1 MNDNGTLK
9 NVFVY
14 VQEGLEGKTFPTPAA
29 PVTLDQKGCWYA
41 PHVFGIQVGQPL
53 EIVNSDNTL
62 HNVHSLSGKSKQF
75 NLGMPIQ
82 GMKLT
87 KKFENPEIMVKFK
100 CDVHPWMHAYA
111 GVLNHPYFSV
121 TGTDG
126 AFEIKDLAAGS
137 YAIEVWHEKYGVQTQ
152 TVTVTEEVPAAVDF
166 TFTGA

>member
-1 MNDNGTLK
+1 
-9 NVFVY
+9 
-14 VQEGLEGKTFPTPAA
+14 
-29 PVTLDQKGCWYA
+29 
-41 PHVFGIQVGQPL
+41 
-53 EIVNSDNTL
+53 
-62 HNVHSLSGKSKQF
+62 
-75 NLGMPIQ
+75 
-82 GMKLT
+82 
-87 KKFENPEIMVKFK
+87 
-100 CDVHPWMHAYA
+100 MHAYA